1 MKKVTITE
9 AQNTLL
15 ELIDTAE
22 QGEDIHLTQYRI
34 PIAVLIS
41 EERYQQ
47 LVGDGKQL
55 FNAIMQWRDQYQ
67 HAELSDEEIGSW
79 RNQSSVQTTKTQNIV
94 ELLAMDDDIEFDPPK
109 LPLNQV
115 IKIDL

>member
-1 MKKVTITE
+1 MKKVTSAE

-15 ELIDTAE
+15 ELIDTVE
-22 QGEDIHLTQYRI
+22 QGEDIHLTQHGKRV
-34 PIAVLIS
+34 PVLIS

-47 LVGDGKQL
+47 LLGNDKQV

-79 RNQSSVQTTKTQNIV
+79 RAQLSVQTTETQNIV
-94 ELLAMDDDIEFDPPK
+94 ELLAIDTDENIMFEPSK
-109 LPLNQV
+109 LFSST
-115 IKIDL
+115 